1 MKKNFGKMVTFAFA
15 LASVMSVSLYAD
27 NEEHYKNSKTMEKN
41 MTAEKNIVEIAQSN
55 SDFSTLVKALVA
67 ANLVSV
73 LEGQGPFTVFA
84 PTNAAFAKLPAGTLE
99 NLLKPENKAKL
110 AAILTY
116 HVVSG
121 KVLAADVKTMK
132 AKTVNGKDLDIKVN
146 GSNVNVNEDNEG
158 IKEEEKENLKLTK
171 EEINELISKLEIK
184 EELINE
190 KELEWIKR
198 GDNSFIE
205 PPKGEANFILFEM
218 IKIFLFS
225 I

>member
-1 MKKNFGKMVTFAFA
+1 
-15 LASVMSVSLYAD
+15 
-27 NEEHYKNSKTMEKN
+27 
-41 MTAEKNIVEIAQSN
+41 MTAEKSIVEIAQSN

-67 ANLVSV
+67 ADLVSV

-110 AAILTY
+110 VDILTY

-146 GSNVNVNEDNEG
+146 GSNVTVNGAKVVKTDIVGSNG
-158 IKEEEKENLKLTK
+158 VIHVIDTVLL
-171 EEINELISKLEIK
+171 
-184 EELINE
+184 
-190 KELEWIKR
+190 
-198 GDNSFIE
+198 
-205 PPKGEANFILFEM
+205 P
-218 IKIFLFS
+218 
-225 I
+225 

>member
-1 MKKNFGKMVTFAFA
+1 MKKNFGKMVIFAFA
-15 LASVMSVSLYAD
+15 FASVMSVSLYAG
-27 NEEHYKNSKTMEKN
+27 NEGYYKNSKTMEDN
-41 MTAEKNIVEIAQSN
+41 TTTEKNIVEIAQSN

-110 AAILTY
+110 AEILTY

-132 AKTVNGKDLDIKVN
+132 AETVNGKDLDIKVN
-146 GSNVNVNEDNEG
+146 GSNVSVNDAKVVKTDIVGSNG
-158 IKEEEKENLKLTK
+158 VIHVIDTV
-171 EEINELISKLEIK
+171 LI
-184 EELINE
+184 
-190 KELEWIKR
+190 
-198 GDNSFIE
+198 
-205 PPKGEANFILFEM
+205 P
-218 IKIFLFS
+218 
-225 I
+225 